1 MLELTL
7 NVRDQRLLLGP
18 GFCFR
23 QIHDSILLSAEFR
36 GKSKGRKR
44 NFRCLQINT
53 HQCLNL
59 HKEALLSRGMLHVLN
74 YSVCDV
80 RNEKSAKLW

>member
-1 MLELTL
+1 MSTIAVGTRVLFQTW
-7 NVRDQRLLLGP
+7 R
-18 GFCFR
+18 R